1 MGVPGLFS
9 HLEKHNKKDSKHSF
23 IKSNVFKEN
32 DKVWLMLDFNGMI
45 YAALRKELKTDEQF
59 ITHILAYLDNL
70 ISIYNIGSSDL
81 LDNTEECER
90 QSLIDLLYIAIDG
103 VPPRAKMEQQRQR
116 RFHSICRN
124 NKSSKLDEKYGSHEK
139 FERNKYIDTNM
150 ITPGT
155 EFMGKLSTAI
165 EKHLETSVLYDN
177 IPKVIFNSWK
187 LPGEGEHKIL
197 NFLRSNKSSIDDS
210 IKTVIYGLDG
220 DLIFLSMA
228 SQISNMY
235 LLREA
240 TEYGHYAFEHGE
252 HKYLYMDIN
261 QLKNLLIYEN
271 FNGTS
276 CLHYNHLT
284 ANDIS
289 RFIDDYI
296 VICMIL
302 GNDFMPKIYW
312 MDLRY
317 KGYDIL
323 IETYFEVQN
332 SIECSQNPELKYLFN
347 RETGILNIVMLT
359 DIFLKLMRQENDLAR
374 IFYKKRQKSRIF
386 MPKDLTERERQQK
399 LTDFLPLQFLHIEKE
414 IKMYDKGWRGRFY
427 KICHDIQPTPENI
440 TQICEAYL
448 KTLIWNAN
456 YYMKGCIS
464 WDWFYPYDYA
474 PTLADLYFYLNNY
487 KTDGHIKFND
497 TGPVKPQTLLMMVL
511 PPDSKRFMAHAVQE
525 LITNDKEL
533 MKIYFPQRYQINFP
547 LHTKYYECTPKIPKI
562 CAKLSQ
568 KLVNGLKL
576 TKAEEERNKMGEIK
590 VYLSDD

>member
-9 HLEKHNKKDSKHSF
+9 HLEKHNKKDSSHSF
-23 IKSNVFKEN
+23 IKSNVFTEN

-45 YAALRKELKTDEQF
+45 YAALRKELKTQEAF

-70 ISIYNIGSSDL
+70 ISIYNTGSNDL
-81 LDNTEECER
+81 LDNNNQTNT
-90 QSLIDLLYIAIDG
+90 LIDLLYIAIDG

-124 NKSSKLDEKYGSHEK
+124 NKSSKLDEKYGVHEK

-155 EFMGKLSTAI
+155 EFMAKLSSAI
-165 EKHLETSVLYDN
+165 DKHLQESELYDN
-177 IPKVIFNSWK
+177 IPKVIFNSWQI
-187 LPGEGEHKIL
+187 PGEGEHKIL
-197 NFLRSNKSSIDDS
+197 QYLRKNPPSPENN

-228 SQISNMY
+228 SQLPNMY

-252 HKYLYMDIN
+252 NKYLYMDID

-271 FNGTS
+271 FNGMS
-276 CLHYNHLT
+276 CLHYNSLT
-284 ANDIS
+284 PYDIS

-296 VICMIL
+296 VMCMIL

-317 KGYDIL
+317 KGYEIL

-332 SIECSQNPELKYLFN
+332 SIECSQNRELKYLFN
-347 RETGILNIVMLT
+347 RETGIMNIVMLT
-359 DIFLKLMRQENDLAR
+359 DIFLKLMRQENELAR
-374 IFYKKRQKSRIF
+374 KFYKKRQKSRIF
-386 MPKDLTERERQQK
+386 MPKDLSERERQQR
-399 LTDFLPLQFLHIEKE
+399 LTDFLPLQFLHIEKPILMHE
-414 IKMYDKGWRGRFY
+414 KGWRNRYY

-440 TQICEAYL
+440 HQICEAYL
-448 KTLIWNAN
+448 QTLIWNAN
-456 YYMKGCIS
+456 YYMNDCIS
-464 WDWFYPYDYA
+464 WDWFYPYDYS
-474 PTLADLYFYLNNY
+474 PTLSDIYFYLNEY

-497 TGPVKPQTLLMMVL
+497 NGPIKPQTLLMMVL
-511 PPDSKRFMAHAVQE
+511 PIQSSKFMAIAIQE
-525 LITNDKEL
+525 LIRNDKEL

-547 LHTKYYECTPKIPKI
+547 MHTKYYECSPKIPKI
-562 CAKLSQ
+562 CGKLSQ

-576 TKAEEERNKMGEIK
+576 TKAEEERNKLGEIK
-590 VYLSDD
+590 VYISE